1 MAYDLLNDA
10 ILWEQHLDLS
20 VDDDEHGRKAY
31 IYSSPTVVD
40 LDGDRN
46 LEVIVGTSMGFIYVF
61 DATTGTALVK
71 SSKETYFSP
80 GTIAKIKKTT
90 KKINSIGK

>member
-1 MAYDLLNDA
+1 MAYNLLDDA
-10 ILWEQHLDLS
+10 IIWEQHLDLS
-20 VDDDEHGRKAY
+20 VDDEEHGRKAY

-61 DATTGTALVK
+61 DATTGTAQVK
-71 SSKETYFSP
+71 YSYDSYLFTRDTSKNNIISKYE
-80 GTIAKIKKTT
+80 
-90 KKINSIGK
+90 